1 MGKVEWDHFDI
12 TGRLGI
18 LQHKTE
24 EVKAFYLQLLQLLN
38 QLE

>member
-12 TGRLGI
+12 IGQSRI
-18 LQHKTE
+18 LPYKTE